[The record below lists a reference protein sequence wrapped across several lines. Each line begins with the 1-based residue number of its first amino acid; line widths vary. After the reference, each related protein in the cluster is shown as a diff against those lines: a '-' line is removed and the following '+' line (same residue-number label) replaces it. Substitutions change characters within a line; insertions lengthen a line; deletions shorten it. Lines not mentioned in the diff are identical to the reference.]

1 MSARNVIAFLR
12 GPAARSDLLD
22 SLKLMSKDEVLAVAA
37 DLGFPFTD
45 ADFDP
50 LIWGLE
56 VRLAARRGEACDARF
71 PLWQTMWGQYYF
83 EYLVLDLLP
92 SLRDDE
98 IDAALA
104 SA

>member
-12 GPAARSDLLD
+12 GPAARQDVLE
-22 SLKLMSKDEVLAVAA
+22 SLKLMSKDEVMAVAA
-37 DLGFPFTD
+37 DLGYPFTD

-56 VRLAARRGEACDARF
+56 LRMAARGGEKFDQRF
-71 PLWQTMWGQYYF
+71 SLWQTMWGQYYV

-92 SLRDDE
+92 ALTDE
-98 IDAALA
+98 EIEAALT
-104 SA
+104 

>member
-1 MSARNVIAFLR
+1 MSARNVIAFMR
-12 GPAARSDLLD
+12 GPAARSDLLH
-22 SLKLMSKDEVLAVAA
+22 SLKLMSKGEVMAVAA
-37 DLGFPFTD
+37 DLGYPFTD

-56 VRLAARRGEACDARF
+56 LKLAARRSEAFDARF

-92 SLRDDE
+92 SLKDDE
-98 IDAALA
+98 IEAALA

>member
-1 MSARNVIAFLR
+1 MSARNVIAFMK
-12 GPAARSDLLD
+12 GPAVQKDLLD
-22 SLKLMSKDEVLAVAA
+22 SLKLMSKDEVMAVAGE
-37 DLGFPFTD
+37 LGMPFTD

-56 VRLAARRGEACDARF
+56 VKLAARRGESFDQRF
-71 PLWQTMWGQYYF
+71 SLWQTMWGQYYF

-92 SLRDDE
+92 ALTDAE
-98 IDAALA
+98 IEAALA